1 MPLSE
6 RIRTFLDSHNTPYS
20 VTTHPSVFTAR
31 QVALAEHL
39 PARTV
44 AKTVMIFGDGEYHMI
59 VVPASR
65 LVDLQEACP
74 MIGLTHLRLA
84 SEEELAQVFP
94 DCEVGA
100 MPPLG
105 PVYGF
110 AVYLDGSLAAEEEIA
125 FNAGNH
131 RDVIH
136 MKTADFRKLVNP
148 TVVSIVREAVG
159 FYGG

>member
-6 RIRTFLDSHNTPYS
+6 RVRTFLDSHETPYRVS
-20 VTTHPSVFTAR
+20 THPNVFTAR
-31 QVALAEHL
+31 QVAMAEHL
-39 PARTV
+39 PPRTV

-65 LVDLQEACP
+65 LVDLQEARP
-74 MIGLTHLRLA
+74 VLGLTHLRLA
-84 SEEELAQVFP
+84 TEAEIAQLFP

-105 PVYGF
+105 PLYGF

-131 RDVIH
+131 REVVH
-136 MKTADFRKLVNP
+136 MKTADFRRVVKPL
-148 TVVSIVREAVG
+148 VVSIVKQAVG

>member
-6 RIRTFLDSHNTPYS
+6 RIRGFLDSHETPYS
-20 VTTHPSVFTAR
+20 VTVHPNAFTAR

-39 PARTV
+39 PPRTI
-44 AKTVMIFGDGEYHMI
+44 AKTVVVFGDGEYHML

-65 LVDLQEACP
+65 LVDLQEARP
-74 MIGLTHLRLA
+74 VLGLTHLRLA
-84 SEEELAQVFP
+84 TEGELAQIFP
-94 DCEVGA
+94 ECEVGA

-105 PVYGF
+105 PLYGF
-110 AVYLDGSLAAEEEIA
+110 AVYLDGSLAAEENIA

-131 RDVIH
+131 HEVIH
-136 MKTADFRKLVNP
+136 MKTVDFRRLVKP
-148 TVVSIVREAVG
+148 LVVSIVREAVG

>member
-1 MPLSE
+1 MPLPE
-6 RIRTFLDSHNTPYS
+6 RIRNFLDSHETAYS
-20 VTTHPSVFTAR
+20 VTTHPNVYTAR

-39 PARTV
+39 PPRTV
-44 AKTVMIFGDGEYHMI
+44 AKTVMIFGDGEYHML

-65 LVDLQEACP
+65 LVDLQETRPAL
-74 MIGLTHLRLA
+74 GLTHLRLA
-84 SEEELAQVFP
+84 DEEELAKIFP
-94 DCEVGA
+94 DCELGA

-105 PVYGF
+105 PLYGF
-110 AVYLDGSLAAEEEIA
+110 PVYLDGTLASEEHIA

-136 MKTADFRKLVNP
+136 MKTADFRRLVKP
-148 TVVSIVREAVG
+148 LVVSIVREAVG

>member
-6 RIRTFLDSHNTPYS
+6 RIRTFLDSQETPYRVS
-20 VTTHPSVFTAR
+20 AHPNVFTAR
-31 QVALAEHL
+31 QVAMAEHL

-65 LVDLQEACP
+65 LVDLQEARP
-74 MIGLTHLRLA
+74 VLGLTHLRLA
-84 SEEELAQVFP
+84 TEAEITQLFP

-105 PVYGF
+105 PLYGF

-131 RDVIH
+131 REVIH
-136 MKTADFRKLVNP
+136 MKTADFRRVVKPL
-148 TVVSIVREAVG
+148 VVSIVKEAAG

>member
-6 RIRTFLDSHNTPYS
+6 RIRSFLDSKDAPYRLTLHHNAY
-20 VTTHPSVFTAR
+20 TAR

-39 PARTV
+39 PPRAV
-44 AKTVMIFGDGEYHMI
+44 AKTVVVFADGEYLMI

-65 LVDLQEACP
+65 LVDLQEARP
-74 MIGLTHLRLA
+74 VLGVTHLRLA
-84 SEEELAQVFP
+84 SESEMERLFP

-105 PVYGF
+105 PLYNCR
-110 AVYLDGSLAAEEEIA
+110 VYLDNALAGEEELA
-125 FNAGNH
+125 FNAGSH
-131 RDVIH
+131 REVIH
-136 MKTADFRKLVNP
+136 MKTSDFRRLVQP

>member
-6 RIRTFLDSHNTPYS
+6 RIRTFLDSHQTPYN
-20 VTTHPSVFTAR
+20 VTTHPNAFTAR

-39 PARTV
+39 PPRIV
-44 AKTVMIFGDGEYHMI
+44 AKTVVIFGDGEYHMV

-65 LVDLQEACP
+65 LVDMQEARP
-74 MIGLTHLRLA
+74 TLGLTHLRLA
-84 SEEELAQVFP
+84 SEPEMAQLFP

-105 PVYGF
+105 PLYGLP
-110 AVYLDGSLAAEEEIA
+110 VYLDGSLAGEEEIA
-125 FNAGNH
+125 FNAGTH
-131 RDVIH
+131 REVIH
-136 MKTADFRKLVNP
+136 MKTADFRRLVKP
-148 TVVSIVREAVG
+148 LVVSIVREAVG

>member
-6 RIRTFLDSHNTPYS
+6 RIRTFLDSHNTPYRVS
-20 VTTHPSVFTAR
+20 THPSVFTAR

-65 LVDLQEACP
+65 LVDLQEARP
-74 MIGLTHLRLA
+74 MLGLTHLRLA

-105 PVYGF
+105 PLYGF